1 MNILSDAN
9 SPSRAALISDP
20 YMVDRTIEEALADLE
35 QEQRGDGHWVFELE
49 ADVTIPSEYIF
60 LNHFLG
66 DIDDEVER
74 KLAAYIRRQQ
84 SSSHHGW
91 PLYHDGEF
99 NISASVKGYFA
110 LKLVGDDPDAPHMR
124 RAREAILAY
133 GGAER
138 ANVFTRFALS
148 LFEQTP
154 WHAVPVMRPEAMLL
168 PRWSPFHIEKVSYW
182 SRTVMIPMFVLYSM
196 RARAKNP
203 RGVSIAE
210 LFTRPPFEITD
221 YNTNPTGSGWGE
233 FFLKLDKVVRF
244 AEPIFP
250 KLLERRGVAR
260 CVSFVKERLNG
271 EDGLGAIFP
280 AMANTVMMYRTL
292 GYPEDHPDYV
302 IARKSI
308 DNLLILK
315 EDEGYCQPCVSPIW
329 DTALAAHAV
338 AEAHAA
344 RDGSETPDL
353 SSARAACDWLVHR
366 QITEVF
372 GDYAWKKRDLKPGG
386 WAFQYNNDHYPDV
399 DDTAVVAMAMDRV
412 DPERYADA
420 IQKATDWI
428 IGMQSENGGWGAF
441 DIDNTHYVLNN
452 IPFADHGALLDPPT
466 SDVSARCISMLAQ
479 LGYDRSHPVMARG
492 LDYLKNEQEPDGS
505 WFGRWGTNYIYGT
518 WSVLCAINAAG
529 EDMQSDYVRKAVNY
543 LESMQREDGGWGEDG
558 ASYWD
563 EHRGEGKESTAS
575 QTAWALL
582 GLMAAGEVDSEAV
595 ERGIAFLLQ
604 ADRNGMNW
612 KEEWFTAV
620 GFPRIFYLRYHGY
633 AKFFPLWAIARY
645 RNLKTGNARLPM
657 TGM

>member
-1 MNILSDAN
+1 MNIISDVTT
-9 SPSRAALISDP
+9 SSQTPSISDP
-20 YMVDRTIEEALADLE
+20 SLVDQTISEALADLE
-35 QEQRGDGHWVFELE
+35 RMQGDDGHWVFELE
-49 ADVTIPSEYIF
+49 ADVTIPAEYIF
-60 LNHFLG
+60 LNHFL
-66 DIDDEVER
+66 DTIDDEVEQ
-74 KLAAYIRRQQ
+74 KLANYIRRQQ
-84 SSSHHGW
+84 SAEHGGW

-110 LKLVGDDPDAPHMR
+110 LKLVGDDPDEPHMK
-124 RAREAILAY
+124 RARQAILDY

-138 ANVFTRFALS
+138 ANVFTRFALA
-148 LFEQTP
+148 LFNQAP

-182 SRTVMIPMFVLYSM
+182 SRTVMIPMFVLYSL
-196 RARAKNP
+196 RAQAANP
-203 RGVSIAE
+203 RGVKIDE
-210 LFTRPPFEITD
+210 LFTRPPFEIND
-221 YNTNPTGSGWGE
+221 YNSNPTGSGWGE

-244 AEPIFP
+244 AEPMFP
-250 KLLERRGVAR
+250 KLLERRGVQK
-260 CVSFVKERLNG
+260 CLNFVKERLNG

-280 AMANTVMMYRTL
+280 AMANTVMMYHTL
-292 GYPEDHPDYV
+292 GYPADHPDFV

-338 AEAHAA
+338 AEASAA
-344 RDGSETPDL
+344 TNGSGDADL
-353 SSARAACDWLVHR
+353 STARSACDWLVKR

-372 GDYAWKKRDLKPGG
+372 GDYAWKKPDLKPGG

-420 IQKATDWI
+420 ISKATDWI

-466 SDVSARCISMLAQ
+466 SDVTARCISMLAQ
-479 LGYDRSHPVMARG
+479 LGYDRSHEVVARG
-492 LDYLKNEQEPDGS
+492 VDYLKSEQEPDGS

-529 EDMQSDYVRKAVNY
+529 EDMQSDYVRRSVAW
-543 LESMQREDGGWGEDG
+543 LESKQREDGGWGEDG
-558 ASYWD
+558 ATYFD
-563 EHRGEGKESTAS
+563 EQRGLAKASTAS
-575 QTAWALL
+575 QTAWAVL
-582 GLMAAGEVDSEAV
+582 GLMAAGEVDSPAV
-595 ERGIAFLLQ
+595 DRGIAFLLR
-604 ADRNGMNW
+604 ADREGTNW

-620 GFPRIFYLRYHGY
+620 GFPKIFYLRYHGY
-633 AKFFPLWAIARY
+633 PKFFPLWALARY
-645 RNLKTGNARLPM
+645 RNLKTGNAKLPL